1 MSNKENILITGT
13 PGVGKT
19 TLSKEIADSTGLK
32 YFNISELAKENN
44 FFLNYDAELD
54 SYELDEDQVID
65 EIDETMK
72 EGE

>member
-1 MSNKENILITGT
+1 
-13 PGVGKT
+13 
-19 TLSKEIADSTGLK
+19 
-32 YFNISELAKENN
+32 LAKENN